1 MEPLLWQESPGETF
15 KIEVKAIALW
25 RWTMTGKGPRVITVP
40 TPFLPRFGSSV
51 VVVKLSSNNHSFLPI
66 DDPKLPAQSSSKCFF
81 RARGPRSKGDVG

>member
-1 MEPLLWQESPGETF
+1 M
-15 KIEVKAIALW
+15 IA
-25 RWTMTGKGPRVITVP
+25 VP

-81 RARGPRSKGDVG
+81 RARGPSQKVTSDEFFR